1 MEVISIERSTYECT
15 PEPFCALLCIRNR
28 RLRPEDTVSRG
39 KKKGSLHS
47 EPSLHKLIN
56 YKLNQIEFWW
66 CKGTTKN

>member
-1 MEVISIERSTYECT
+1 VRHQGQFLVPDILLYWGITSVLISVVE
-15 PEPFCALLCIRNR
+15 
-28 RLRPEDTVSRG
+28 